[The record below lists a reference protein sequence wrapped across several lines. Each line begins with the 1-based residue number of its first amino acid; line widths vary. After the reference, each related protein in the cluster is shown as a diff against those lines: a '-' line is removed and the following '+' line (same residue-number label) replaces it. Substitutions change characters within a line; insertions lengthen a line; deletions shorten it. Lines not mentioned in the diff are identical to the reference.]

1 MTQKITNN
9 DSQQPST
16 SNTQTVSSTDSQ
28 GREVAQ
34 VKPNQGNCLW
44 NGLVYIASGI
54 ASLFD
59 SCKKP
64 AIDDVD
70 QPVVLSSSK
79 PKKQEAETLWN
90 LFIQDPVIQKLPKSE
105 QKKVFEKCLTDYQK
119 SVTAYEK
126 AAGEVAFTNPKAQ
139 KFAEDLS
146 GRLSAIV
153 KAYNAICEEEN
164 PSSAKNPLFT
174 KEFMAAMRLA
184 QLFGNDSTGSGSVGM
199 SPLTIMGALKNGN
212 LRERMTLA
220 YRTVFSFFAAEILD
234 KPGMIDK
241 INDKLKEQGAGFQID
256 KERFEQDQAKGEGII
271 TLGGQRTIK
280 QAPVVDNFRNV
291 EKKRLSLPQ
300 PTRHEATG
308 AVLSEIPGLT
318 IREARVGTRY
328 DAFDQTLRQEANT
341 RKLEWIPGKEWVAVD
356 PTSTFAKETEALGSL
371 PMLTGPSGTTDG
383 FIHAARYLGLGDQ
396 TEEGMLACVGWMI
409 PVGDHT
415 LHEIRSGA
423 EFHGVPYEG
432 LPSDFSTFASSDP
445 TVVGQINAKLQ
456 GQGLENP
463 SHYFSAA
470 YMHEVGR
477 DLGVVDQ
484 IEVDLDVTLKQTT
497 VGVEAYDLT
506 HLNAPVE
513 VQRQLKAM
521 NLELRKHE
529 AMIAKLGELSLS
541 TPTSEK
547 EKLAAIRERKK
558 TLVENYEEL
567 KGTKMKFVK
576 AHFQGGDRV
585 YAMSNPRVL
594 KAGTDLYTCNKPAK
608 IQKIVYDNGFSEFT
622 DPSRFH
628 TGYATDYV
636 QTGRFGMNEMG
647 EIGHYFSIGE
657 PGYMSSDSPHT
668 LHIALNQDLTG
679 TSIMSVTELKSAGF
693 SDLEIEEGYRKIHQ
707 EYPYLQNDGLPPKD
721 SEVVIL
727 RAQGNFNI
735 VELIEGQDPYD
746 PVSWTRR
753 TIGTYAAT
761 HALTSDQAHSSWAN
775 AVVPTYMTNAERMEA
790 LVQQDLDGVTNGI
803 VAFDHVDLDAPL
815 LVKQEL
821 KAINLELRKLE
832 ATYTKLDQLFE
843 ATPPTEKGKIAEIR
857 RRKEEV
863 KQQYHSLKEK
873 KVQFVK
879 GNVSFEQQVYAMS
892 NPRVLNA
899 GTDLYTCN
907 KPAKIQKIV
916 FGHGFSEFV
925 NPDVFHSGY
934 ATDYVQTGRFGMNEM
949 GEIGHYFSIGA
960 PGYMSSDSPHTLH
973 ISMNRN
979 VTGTSIMSVTELES
993 EGFTKEQI
1001 EEGYRKIHQDYPFLQ
1016 NDGLPPKDSEV
1027 VILRP
1032 QGNFDI
1038 VELIEGEEA
1047 WDDNSWTR
1055 RTVGNYATTHSLP
1068 SSSVHSSWANVTVP
1082 KYKTEGER
1090 TAPQSQVL
1098 PQSLKTGT
1106 PIDANT
1112 TQGKQTTDKTV
1123 KVTN

>member
-1 MTQKITNN
+1 
-9 DSQQPST
+9 
-16 SNTQTVSSTDSQ
+16 
-28 GREVAQ
+28 
-34 VKPNQGNCLW
+34 
-44 NGLVYIASGI
+44 
-54 ASLFD
+54 
-59 SCKKP
+59 
-64 AIDDVD
+64 
-70 QPVVLSSSK
+70 
-79 PKKQEAETLWN
+79 
-90 LFIQDPVIQKLPKSE
+90 
-105 QKKVFEKCLTDYQK
+105 
-119 SVTAYEK
+119 
-126 AAGEVAFTNPKAQ
+126 
-139 KFAEDLS
+139 
-146 GRLSAIV
+146 
-153 KAYNAICEEEN
+153 
-164 PSSAKNPLFT
+164 
-174 KEFMAAMRLA
+174 
-184 QLFGNDSTGSGSVGM
+184 
-199 SPLTIMGALKNGN
+199 
-212 LRERMTLA
+212 
-220 YRTVFSFFAAEILD
+220 
-234 KPGMIDK
+234 
-241 INDKLKEQGAGFQID
+241 

-308 AVLSEIPGLT
+308 AVLSEIPGLSD
-318 IREARVGTRY
+318 REARVGTRY

-445 TVVGQINAKLQ
+445 TVVEQINAKLQ

-470 YMHEVGR
+470 HMHEVGR

-484 IEVDLDVTLKQTT
+484 IEVDLDVTLKQATA
-497 VGVEAYDLT
+497 GVEAHDLID
-506 HLNAPVE
+506 LNAPVE
-513 VQRQLKAM
+513 VQRQ
-521 NLELRKHE
+521 
-529 AMIAKLGELSLS
+529 
-541 TPTSEK
+541 
-547 EKLAAIRERKK
+547 
-558 TLVENYEEL
+558 
-567 KGTKMKFVK
+567 
-576 AHFQGGDRV
+576 
-585 YAMSNPRVL
+585 
-594 KAGTDLYTCNKPAK
+594 
-608 IQKIVYDNGFSEFT
+608 
-622 DPSRFH
+622 
-628 TGYATDYV
+628 
-636 QTGRFGMNEMG
+636 
-647 EIGHYFSIGE
+647 
-657 PGYMSSDSPHT
+657 
-668 LHIALNQDLTG
+668 
-679 TSIMSVTELKSAGF
+679 
-693 SDLEIEEGYRKIHQ
+693 
-707 EYPYLQNDGLPPKD
+707 
-721 SEVVIL
+721 
-727 RAQGNFNI
+727 
-735 VELIEGQDPYD
+735 
-746 PVSWTRR
+746 
-753 TIGTYAAT
+753 
-761 HALTSDQAHSSWAN
+761 
-775 AVVPTYMTNAERMEA
+775 
-790 LVQQDLDGVTNGI
+790 
-803 VAFDHVDLDAPL
+803 
-815 LVKQEL
+815 L

-832 ATYTKLDQLFE
+832 ATYTKLDQIFE
-843 ATPPTEKGKIAEIR
+843 TTPSAEKEKIAVIR